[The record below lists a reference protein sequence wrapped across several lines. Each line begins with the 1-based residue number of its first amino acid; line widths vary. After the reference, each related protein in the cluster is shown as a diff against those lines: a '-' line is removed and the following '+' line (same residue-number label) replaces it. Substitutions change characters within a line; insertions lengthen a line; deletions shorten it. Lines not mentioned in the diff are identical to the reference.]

1 MIRITH
7 VTKVYPRTGTAVDNI
22 SLSVAKGEFV
32 FFTGPSGAGKSTLL
46 RMVYMDERPSSG
58 EVRVS
63 GTSSVTATAR
73 DVAKLR
79 RKLGIVFQDFRLL
92 ENRTAE
98 QNVAFALEVTGAR
111 RASIPA
117 RVMRVLT
124 QVGLAA
130 KAQAYPRE
138 LSGGEQQRVAI
149 ARALVNEPTVLLADE
164 PTGNLDE
171 RATRGVFQL
180 LRDINASGTAVVMAT
195 HDLDLV
201 RQAPYRVIEL
211 QEGALVYDS
220 IGAELVEFR
229 DVLQELERNPLPASI
244 ELKLKPRF
252 RDAQHVNEVADR
264 LRGFGFVDD
273 VRFGRDW
280 VEKLD
285 RLRQVAAAVGLVV
298 GAAFAVVAIIIIGT
312 TIRMA
317 VLQRSRE
324 IAIMRL
330 VGATDGFIRRPF
342 LLQGAIKGLL
352 GGLVAMGLA
361 YGAYTLINR
370 WLIQAAFFSKEQAV
384 ALVGFGMLIGFFGSA
399 ASVGRHLRR
408 V

>member
-1 MIRITH
+1 VIKFTNVFKAFPKGGLALKDVSFHI
-7 VTKVYPRTGTAVDNI
+7 
-22 SLSVAKGEFV
+22 AKGEFV
-32 FFTGPSGAGKSTLL
+32 FLTGHSGAGKSTVLKL
-46 RMVYMDERPSSG
+46 VFAEEPVTSG

-63 GTSSVTATAR
+63 GFN
-73 DVAKLR
+73 VAELR
-79 RKLGIVFQDFRLL
+79 RKDVPMLRRRLGIVFQDFRLL
-92 ENRTAE
+92 EDRTAE
-98 QNVAFALEVTGAR
+98 ENVAFALEVTGAR
-111 RASIPA
+111 SSTIAS

-180 LRDINASGTAVVMAT
+180 LRDINASGTAVLMAT

-220 IGAELVEFR
+220 ALGRARGELVEFR

-244 ELKLKPRF
+244 ELKLRPRF

-285 RLRQVAAAVGLVV
+285 RLRQVAAGVGLVV

-330 VGATDGFIRRPF
+330 VRATDGFIRRPF

-352 GGLVAMGLA
+352 GG
-361 YGAYTLINR
+361 
-370 WLIQAAFFSKEQAV
+370 
-384 ALVGFGMLIGFFGSA
+384 
-399 ASVGRHLRR
+399 
-408 V
+408 